1 MQSFQI
7 SNDHG
12 EYIMNCGVT
21 RANQHA
27 GKCASS
33 AWLPMRAFEKG
44 VWEGLSRKFV
54 MLWP

>member
-7 SNDHG
+7 SNDCG
-12 EYIMNCGVT
+12 EYIMNCSAMRT
-21 RANQHA
+21 NQHA
-27 GKCASS
+27 EKCADST
-33 AWLPMRAFEKG
+33 WLPMRAFEKG